1 MTVTIVI
8 LLRFLNLTYLKIHE
22 CGRYS
27 YMELTLNLVWRAMAI
42 ALLGLVAMP
51 HFSLWNN
58 VAQAQ
63 LCLPISFRCTYFFRF
78 RLTRCPP
85 PHFVD
90 S

>member
-42 ALLGLVAMP
+42 ALLGRGHAP
-51 HFSLWNN
+51 FFS
-58 VAQAQ
+58 VEQRRAGTA
-63 LCLPISFRCTYFFRF
+63 LPAYQFQMYLFLSFPVNAV
-78 RLTRCPP
+78 PP
-85 PHFVD
+85 AAFC
-90 S
+90 